1 MPIYEYKALGKSGQ
15 IKRGLIDA
23 DSPKDARDKLRM
35 DRIHVMDL
43 KVMNKKKSASGS
55 KGRSGK
61 KIKPMELAMITRQL
75 ATLIES
81 DIKLREAI
89 SVLIDQIED
98 KSVQIVFRDIREKIT
113 AGTTFADALA
123 QHAHVFPELYIHMV
137 RAGEAAGNLDTILN
151 QLANYLQAQSRMK
164 GKVSAAL
171 AYPMMMSLIG
181 VVVVIF
187 LVTFVVPK
195 IRRAIESQGAE
206 LPVPTKILIF
216 LSDFFINWWW
226 LVLGIVIALAI
237 AFKSFISSQSGRRAF
252 DRFCLSLPIF
262 GILFK
267 KQSVSRFAVTF
278 STLLQ
283 SGLPA
288 LESLRIV
295 RNVVD
300 NKVMEE
306 TLDEVEK
313 NIIDGNGISVAIRKS
328 DVFPSVVGYM
338 ISVGEQS
345 GNLDKVLVKI
355 ASAYDEE
362 VEITTQKVTSLLEPI
377 MIVSLS
383 AIVGF
388 IVLAIIMPIMQMS
401 QL

>member
-1 MPIYEYKALGKSGQ
+1 MPTYEYKALAKSGQ

-23 DSPKDARDKLRM
+23 DSPKDARDKLRAE
-35 DRIHVMDL
+35 RIHVVDL
-43 KVMNKKKSASGS
+43 KMISKGKSASKS
-55 KGRSGK
+55 KTRSAG

-89 SVLIDQIED
+89 SVMIDQIEE
-98 KSVQIVFRDIREKIT
+98 KNLQIVFRDLREKIT

-123 QHAHVFPELYIHMV
+123 QHSQIFGDLYVHMV
-137 RAGEAAGNLDTILN
+137 RAGEAAGNLDGILN
-151 QLANYLQAQSRMK
+151 QLADYLQKQSRMK

-171 AYPMMMSLIG
+171 AYPIMMTFIG
-181 VVVVIF
+181 GAVVIF

-195 IRRAIESQGAE
+195 IRGAIESQGKE
-206 LPVPTKILIF
+206 LPVPTKMLIF
-216 LSDFFINWWW
+216 MSDFFINWWW
-226 LVLGIVIALAI
+226 LVLILSVAAI
-237 AFKSFISSQSGRRAF
+237 IGFKNFISRPYGRRAF
-252 DRFCLSLPIF
+252 DGFCLNLPIF
-262 GILFK
+262 GMLFK

-278 STLLQ
+278 ATLLQ

-313 NIIDGNGISVAIRKS
+313 NVIDGNGISLAIRKS

-345 GNLDKVLVKI
+345 GNLDKVLSKI
-355 ASAYDEE
+355 AVAYDEE
-362 VEITTQKVTSLLEPI
+362 VELTTQKVTSLLEPI
-377 MIVSLS
+377 MIVLLS
-383 AIVGF
+383 GVIGF

-401 QL
+401 KM

>member
-1 MPIYEYKALGKSGQ
+1 M
-15 IKRGLIDA
+15 
-23 DSPKDARDKLRM
+23 
-35 DRIHVMDL
+35 V
-43 KVMNKKKSASGS
+43 
-55 KGRSGK
+55 
-61 KIKPMELAMITRQL
+61 TRQL

-113 AGTTFADALA
+113 AGTTFADALS
-123 QHAHVFPELYIHMV
+123 QHSGVFPELYIHMV
-137 RAGEAAGNLDTILN
+137 RAGEAAGNLDSILN

-171 AYPMMMSLIG
+171 AYPLMMSFIG

-206 LPVPTKILIF
+206 LPVPTQMLIF
-216 LSDFFINWWW
+216 MSDFFINWWW
-226 LVLGIVIALAI
+226 LVLAGVIALMV
-237 AFKSFISSQSGRRAF
+237 AFKSFISSPSGRRTF